1 MKAPT
6 LPAFKKTAAVLAL
19 GLATSFSAHAEEVL
33 NFYNWSDYIAEDTIA
48 NFEKET
54 GIKVVADVFDSNEV
68 LEAKMLAGNSG
79 YDIVVPSATFMARQI
94 QAGVF
99 QPLDRSKLP
108 NYAGLDKGLM
118 KTLSK
123 LDEGNKHGIPYL
135 WGTTGIG
142 YNVKLVEK
150 ALGKDAPVN
159 SWDLVFK
166 PENLAKL
173 KDCGVSVLDSADE
186 IYPLALHYVG
196 MDPGSK
202 NAADY
207 KDSSKA
213 AQLLKAIRPSITQF
227 HSSQYIN
234 NLANGDICVAIGWS
248 GDILQAMDR
257 ADEAENGVE
266 IAYTIPVEGTSVW
279 FDMLTIPKEAKNADN
294 AYKFINYLLDPKVM
308 ADISNYVWYPN
319 GVPASKAL
327 LDEEISSNPS
337 IYPSEEVQAKLF
349 PLSVH
354 GAKISKLQTRFW
366 ANLKAGR

>member
-6 LPAFKKTAAVLAL
+6 KPSFKKTATALAF
-19 GLATSFSAHAEEVL
+19 GIAASFSAQAAEEL
-33 NFYNWSDYIAEDTIA
+33 NFYNWSDYIAEDTIPT
-48 NFEKET
+48 FEKNT
-54 GIKVVADVFDSNEV
+54 GIKVTNDVFDSNEV
-68 LEAKMLAGNSG
+68 LEAKMLAGNAG
-79 YDIVVPSATFMARQI
+79 YDIVVPSSTFMARQI

-99 QPLDRSKLP
+99 QPLDKSKIP
-108 NYAGLDKGLM
+108 NYKGLDKGLM
-118 KTLSK
+118 KTLAK
-123 LDEGNKHGIPYL
+123 LDPDNKHGIPYL

-150 ALGKDAPVN
+150 FLGKKAPVD

-173 KDCGVSVLDSADE
+173 KECGVSFLDSADE
-186 IYPLALHYVG
+186 IYPLALNYVG
-196 MDPGSK
+196 ADPASQ

-207 KDSSKA
+207 KESSKA
-213 AQLLKAIRPSITQF
+213 AQLLKSIRPYITQF

-234 NLANGDICVAIGWS
+234 NLANGDVCVAIGWS

-266 IAYTIPVEGTSVW
+266 VAYTIPVEGTSVW
-279 FDMLTIPKEAKNADN
+279 FDMLTIPKDAKNADN
-294 AYKFINYLLDPKVM
+294 AYKFINYLLEPKVM
-308 ADISNYVWYPN
+308 AGISNYVWYPN
-319 GVPASKAL
+319 AVPASKAL

-337 IYPSEEVQAKLF
+337 IYPTAEVQDKLF
-349 PLSVH
+349 PLTVYKP
-354 GAKISKLQTRFW
+354 KISKLMTRFW

>member
-1 MKAPT
+1 MKART
-6 LPAFKKTAAVLAL
+6 LPLFKKAAAALAL
-19 GLATSFSAHAEEVL
+19 GAVTSFSAYAENTL

-99 QPLDRSKLP
+99 QPLDRSKMP
-108 NYAGLDKGLM
+108 NHKGLDKGLM
-118 KTLSK
+118 KTLSR
-123 LDEGNKHGIPYL
+123 LDKDNTYGIPYL

-142 YNVKLVEK
+142 YNVKLVEE
-150 ALGKDAPVN
+150 ALGKDAPVD

-166 PENLAKL
+166 PENIAKL
-173 KDCGVSVLDSADE
+173 KGCGVSFLDSADE
-186 IYPLALHYVG
+186 ILPLALHYMG
-196 MDPGSK
+196 MNPGSK
-202 NAADY
+202 KAADY
-207 KDSSKA
+207 NKSSKA
-213 AQLLKAIRPSITQF
+213 IQLLKTIRPSITQF

-234 NLANGDICVAIGWS
+234 NLANGDVCVAVGWS

-257 ADEAENGVE
+257 AEAADNGVE
-266 IAYTIPVEGTSVW
+266 IAYSIPVEGTSVW
-279 FDMLTIPKEAKNADN
+279 FDMLTIPKEVKNTDN
-294 AYKFINYLLDPKVM
+294 AYAFINYLLKPEVM

-319 GVPASKAL
+319 GVPASKPL

-349 PLSVH
+349 PLTVH
-354 GAKISKLQTRFW
+354 GPKITRLQTRFW

>member
-1 MKAPT
+1 MKAPI
-6 LPAFKKTAAVLAL
+6 LPSFKKTAAVLAL
-19 GLATSFSAHAEEVL
+19 GLASSLSAHAEQTL

-48 NFEKET
+48 NFEKKT

-99 QPLDRSKLP
+99 QPLDRSKIP
-108 NYAGLDKGLM
+108 NYTGLDKGLM
-118 KTLSK
+118 KTLSR
-123 LDEGNKHGIPYL
+123 LDEGNKFGIPYL

-142 YNVKLVEK
+142 YNVKMVEK
-150 ALGKDAPVN
+150 ALGKDAPVD

-186 IYPLALHYVG
+186 ILPLALHYVG

-202 NAADY
+202 TASDY
-207 KDSSKA
+207 KDSKMT
-213 AQLLKAIRPSITQF
+213 QLLKAIRPSITQF
-227 HSSQYIN
+227 HSSQYIS

-279 FDMLTIPKEAKNADN
+279 FDMLTIPKEAKSPDN

-349 PLSVH
+349 PLTVH
-354 GAKISKLQTRFW
+354 GPKISKLQTRFW

>member
-1 MKAPT
+1 MKAPKMPT
-6 LPAFKKTAAVLAL
+6 FKKTATALAL
-19 GLATSFSAHAEEVL
+19 GLAASFSAQAAEEL
-33 NFYNWSDYIAEDTIA
+33 NFYNWSDYIAEDTIE
-48 NFEKET
+48 NFEKQT
-54 GIKVVADVFDSNEV
+54 GIKVTADVFDSNEV

-99 QPLDRSKLP
+99 QELDKSKMP
-108 NYAGLDKGLM
+108 NYKGLDKGLM
-118 KTLSK
+118 KTLAG

-150 ALGKDAPVN
+150 ALGKDAPVD

-207 KDSSKA
+207 KKNSKA
-213 AQLLKAIRPSITQF
+213 AQLLKDIRPSITQF

-294 AYKFINYLLDPKVM
+294 AYKFINYLLNPKVM

-337 IYPSEEVQAKLF
+337 IYPSDEVQAKLF
-349 PLSVH
+349 PLVVH
-354 GAKISKLQTRFW
+354 GPKISKLQTRFW

>member
-6 LPAFKKTAAVLAL
+6 MPAFKKTATALAL
-19 GLATSFSAHAEEVL
+19 GLAASFSVQAAEEL
-33 NFYNWSDYIAEDTIA
+33 NFYNWSDYIAEDTIE
-48 NFEKET
+48 NFEKAT
-54 GIKVVADVFDSNEV
+54 GIKVTADVFDSNEV

-99 QPLDRSKLP
+99 QPLDKSKLP
-108 NYAGLDKGLM
+108 NYKGLDKGLM
-118 KTLSK
+118 KTLSG
-123 LDEGNKHGIPYL
+123 LDEGNKYGIPYL

-150 ALGKDAPVN
+150 ALGKDAPVD
-159 SWDLVFK
+159 SWDLIFK

-173 KDCGVSVLDSADE
+173 KDCGVSFLDSADE

-213 AQLLKAIRPSITQF
+213 AQLLKDIRPSITQF

-234 NLANGDICVAIGWS
+234 NLANGDICVAVGWS

-337 IYPSEEVQAKLF
+337 IYPSDEVQAKLF
-349 PLSVH
+349 PLVVH
-354 GAKISKLQTRFW
+354 GPKISKLQTRFW

>member
-1 MKAPT
+1 MPT
-6 LPAFKKTAAVLAL
+6 FKKTATALAL
-19 GLATSFSAHAEEVL
+19 GLAASFSAQAAEEL
-33 NFYNWSDYIAEDTIA
+33 NFYNWSDYIAEDTIE
-48 NFEKET
+48 NFEKQT
-54 GIKVVADVFDSNEV
+54 GIKVTADVFDSNEV

-99 QPLDRSKLP
+99 QELDKSKMP
-108 NYAGLDKGLM
+108 NYKGLDKGLM
-118 KTLSK
+118 KTLAG

-150 ALGKDAPVN
+150 ALGKDAPVD

-207 KDSSKA
+207 KKNSKA
-213 AQLLKAIRPSITQF
+213 AQLLKDIRPSITQF

-294 AYKFINYLLDPKVM
+294 AYKFINYLLNPKVM

-337 IYPSEEVQAKLF
+337 IYPSDEVQAKLF
-349 PLSVH
+349 PLVVH
-354 GAKISKLQTRFW
+354 GPKISKLQTRFW

>member
-1 MKAPT
+1 MKAPKMPT
-6 LPAFKKTAAVLAL
+6 FKKTATALAL
-19 GLATSFSAHAEEVL
+19 GLAASFSAQAAEEL
-33 NFYNWSDYIAEDTIA
+33 NFYNWSDYIAEDTIE
-48 NFEKET
+48 NFEKQT
-54 GIKVVADVFDSNEV
+54 GIKVTADVFDSNEV

-79 YDIVVPSATFMARQI
+79 YDIVVPSATFMTRQI

-99 QPLDRSKLP
+99 QELDKSKMP
-108 NYAGLDKGLM
+108 NYKGLDKGLM
-118 KTLSK
+118 KTLAG

-150 ALGKDAPVN
+150 ALGKDAPVD

-207 KDSSKA
+207 KKNSKA
-213 AQLLKAIRPSITQF
+213 AQLLKDIRPSITQF

-294 AYKFINYLLDPKVM
+294 AYKFINYLLNPKVM

-337 IYPSEEVQAKLF
+337 IYPSDEVQAKLF
-349 PLSVH
+349 PLVVH
-354 GAKISKLQTRFW
+354 GPKISKLQTRFW